1 MTALGG
7 LIARLRSARSPNG
20 SAAASDGGVDTPPA
34 VPRCPPGS
42 RTGPPD
48 FVGVGTQRAG
58 TTRWFRLIAEHP
70 EITSPPAGTKEL
82 HYFDQFYA
90 GGWDEASS
98 ARYHEYFPRAEGRK
112 VGEWTPMYC
121 SAPWIAPLLA
131 EAAPEARLLVLLR
144 DPVERYLSGLQLGRK
159 VAVRRGA
166 PLSRYAPIEAFA
178 RGLYHGQLMGLLEH
192 FPREQLLVLQYERC
206 SLEPAV
212 ELERTFSFLGLQDTA
227 LRPDLERHP
236 RRQKE
241 KPALDER
248 TRRAYVEAYEQDVRA
263 LVGAFAEI
271 DVSLWPN
278 FAHLAS

>member
-1 MTALGG
+1 MKAPGG
-7 LIARLRSARSPNG
+7 LIARLRHAGSKSG
-20 SAAASDGGVDTPPA
+20 SAAGGDGGVDTPPP
-34 VPRCPPGS
+34 VPHCPSGW

-58 TTRWFRLIAEHP
+58 TTRWFRLIAAHP
-70 EITSPPAGTKEL
+70 EVTSPPAGTKEL

-90 GGWDEASS
+90 GGWDEGSS
-98 ARYHEYFPRAEGRK
+98 ARYQEYFPREDGSK

-144 DPVERYLSGLQLGRK
+144 DPVERFLSGLQLGRR

-166 PLSRYAPIEAFA
+166 PMSRYAPIEAFA
-178 RGLYHGQLMGLLEH
+178 RGLYHGQLMRLLEH

-206 SLEPAV
+206 ALEPAV
-212 ELERTFSFLGLQDTA
+212 ELERTFSFLGLEDIRFQ
-227 LRPDLERHP
+227 PDLERHP
-236 RRQKE
+236 RRQTD
-241 KPALDER
+241 KPVLDAR
-248 TRRAYVEAYEQDVRA
+248 TRRAYVDAYEQDVSA
-263 LVGAFAEI
+263 LRSAFEEI

-278 FAHLAS
+278 FAHLDG